1 MIRFLLR
8 GILRDRSRSLFP
20 ILIVTAGSFLTVAFY
35 CYIQG
40 AEINVVR
47 SSANLRFGHVRVITA
62 AYAAESDQAP
72 NELALTGIQA
82 LTARLRG
89 LAPEMDWVPRIQF
102 GGLLDV
108 PDENGETK
116 IQAPAAGMAADLLTP
131 GSLEPG
137 LLNLERILVRGR
149 MPRAAGEVLLGDE
162 LARKLGLEPGGRATL
177 IGSTMGGAMSMVNLT
192 VAGTIRYGIAAM
204 DRMGILADLAD
215 IQRALDM
222 PDAAGEMLGLFRDGI
237 YLRDRARALAEA
249 FNAEGDSA
257 DAFRPVMQTLASQ
270 PGLDL
275 MIEKVGFFV
284 GILVL
289 VFLLAMSLVQWNA
302 GLIGTLRRHGEF
314 GLRLALGESKGA
326 VYRALLGEAV
336 IIGLLGSAIGTA
348 LGLALGFFLQ
358 AKGIDV
364 SSFMKNMS
372 FLMDPVLR
380 ARVTPFASLVGF
392 VPGLLASVI
401 GTAIAGRAIYKR
413 RTATLFKELET

>member
-1 MIRFLLR
+1 MIRFLLK
-8 GILRDRSRSLFP
+8 GVLRDRSRSFFP
-20 ILIVTAGSFLTVAFY
+20 ILIVTAGAFLTVAFY

-47 SSANLRFGHVRVITA
+47 SSANLRFGHVRVTTA

-72 NELALTGIQA
+72 NELALTGVQA

-108 PDENGETK
+108 PDENGETRV
-116 IQAPAAGMAADLLTP
+116 QAPAAGMAVDLLTP
-131 GSLEPG
+131 GSREPG
-137 LLNLERILVRGR
+137 LLNLEKILVRGR
-149 MPRAAGEVLLGDE
+149 LPRTAGEILLGDE
-162 LARKLGLEPGGRATL
+162 MARKLGLEPGGRATL
-177 IGSTMGGAMSMVNLT
+177 IGSTMGGAMSMANFT

-222 PDAAGEMLGLFRDGI
+222 PDAAGELLGLFHDGI
-237 YLRDRARALAEA
+237 YVDEKAKALAA
-249 FNAEGDSA
+249 TFNAAADPADS
-257 DAFRPVMQTLASQ
+257 FRPVLQTLASQ

-275 MIEKVGFFV
+275 MIEKMGLFT

-336 IIGLLGSAIGTA
+336 IIGLIGSAIGTS
-348 LGLALGFFLQ
+348 LGLAVSFYLQ
-358 AKGIDV
+358 AKGIDI
-364 SSFMKNMS
+364 SSFMKSMS

>member
-1 MIRFLLR
+1 
-8 GILRDRSRSLFP
+8 
-20 ILIVTAGSFLTVAFY
+20 
-35 CYIQG
+35 
-40 AEINVVR
+40 
-47 SSANLRFGHVRVITA
+47 
-62 AYAAESDQAP
+62 
-72 NELALTGIQA
+72 
-82 LTARLRG
+82 
-89 LAPEMDWVPRIQF
+89 
-102 GGLLDV
+102 
-108 PDENGETK
+108 
-116 IQAPAAGMAADLLTP
+116 
-131 GSLEPG
+131 
-137 LLNLERILVRGR
+137 
-149 MPRAAGEVLLGDE
+149 
-162 LARKLGLEPGGRATL
+162 LEPGGRATL
-177 IGSTMGGAMSMVNLT
+177 IGSTMGGAMSMANLT